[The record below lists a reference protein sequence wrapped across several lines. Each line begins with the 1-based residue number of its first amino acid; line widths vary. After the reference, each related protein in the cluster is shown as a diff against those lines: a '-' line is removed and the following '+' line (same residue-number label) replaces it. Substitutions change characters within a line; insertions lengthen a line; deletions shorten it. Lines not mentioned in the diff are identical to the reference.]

1 MNRNSLALRRVKV
14 KAQRKA
20 KKAERVEW
28 AKGSLS
34 LAYKCRDVYWRC
46 RSWHDKPDPER
57 EAELHARIEK
67 ATALLQA
74 AQHS

>member
-1 MNRNSLALRRVKV
+1 VKRLALRRVRTRKL
-14 KAQRKA
+14 RKA

-57 EAELHARIEK
+57 EAELHARIKK

-74 AQHS
+74 AQLS